1 MPMQPV
7 HRLAHQADR
16 PDGGTE
22 WGCPQCGHYLVCY
35 SHTQIVVLRG
45 APNSVH
51 IRGPGFLPDPEEVPS
66 LSESDQQ
73 FMRRHAMAW

>member
-1 MPMQPV
+1 MQPV